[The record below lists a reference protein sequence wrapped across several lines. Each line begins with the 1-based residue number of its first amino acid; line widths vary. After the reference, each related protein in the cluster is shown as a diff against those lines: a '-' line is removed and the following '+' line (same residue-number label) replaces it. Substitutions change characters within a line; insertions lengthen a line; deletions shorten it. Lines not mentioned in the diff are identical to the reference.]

1 MINLLVQYQWELFIF
16 AEVLSVISLFLFG
29 IVRYLFG
36 KQRLSLFFL
45 LAFLVLLVFEA
56 LLAMLIYQETGEIS
70 TFQIVITI
78 FVIYAC
84 TFGIADFR
92 KLDRWMRSKIG
103 KWRGVKLLTDKDIAI
118 MSKQKDPGYIAKKYR
133 RSAMLHLAIFT
144 AVQLGIWLYTSNST
158 EQFMQYITDLSWVS
172 MEGTENLAETPYPN
186 ELLYGLSQLWALV
199 FVIDF
204 LYSWSYTVFPAN
216 RKGEKA

>member
-1 MINLLVQYQWELFIF
+1 MIDLLVQYQWELFIF
-16 AEVLSVISLFLFG
+16 AEVLSLISLFLFG
-29 IVRYLFG
+29 IVRYLYG
-36 KQRLSLFFL
+36 KQRISLFFL
-45 LAFLVLLVFEA
+45 LAFLILLVFEA
-56 LLAMLIYQETGEIS
+56 LLAMLIYRETGEIS

-103 KWRGVKLLTDKDIAI
+103 KWRGVQLLTEKDITI
-118 MSKQKDPGYIAKKYR
+118 MARQKNPAYVAKKYR

-144 AVQLGIWLYTSNST
+144 AVQLGLWMYASDST
-158 EQFMQYITDLSWVS
+158 GQFMKYITDLSWVS

-186 ELLYGLSQLWALV
+186 EIIYGLSQLWALV
-199 FVIDF
+199 FVVDI
-204 LYSWSYTVFPAN
+204 LYSWSYTIFPSN
-216 RKGEKA
+216 RKGEEA